1 MMALFCHNLM
11 ENDVNFQILLMPCQ
25 ILFRLVDLP
34 LIFVD
39 TSVIHMLE
47 NLTLNH
53 IHVTNSAM
61 KMSSDFSEDS
71 T

>member
-39 TSVIHMLE
+39 MSVIHMLE
-47 NLTLNH
+47 N
-53 IHVTNSAM
+53 
-61 KMSSDFSEDS
+61 
-71 T
+71 